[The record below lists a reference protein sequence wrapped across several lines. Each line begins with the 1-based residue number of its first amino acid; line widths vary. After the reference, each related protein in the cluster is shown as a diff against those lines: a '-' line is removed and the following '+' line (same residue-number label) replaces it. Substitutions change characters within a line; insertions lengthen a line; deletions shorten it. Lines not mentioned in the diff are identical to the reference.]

1 LQSIRQQIESE
12 LKATNPGISDGEIAR
27 LNAEK
32 RLFGAQTD
40 RIRAEMQRY
49 ATMKDPR
56 LRCSSSAT
64 VKSIIAPA
72 DISMN
77 RCT

>member
-1 LQSIRQQIESE
+1 MGVFLSFLQSIRQQIESE

-56 LRCSSSAT
+56 LRCRIVA
-64 VKSIIAPA
+64 APPL
-72 DISMN
+72 N
-77 RCT
+77 R